1 MANPLC
7 WRQLRYGHFVCGSHA
22 CRGAWMR
29 AAVLSGTAGRIRSP
43 GVYSRAATYCENQR
57 FAPVVAWMRAAAPSG
72 VAGWLLALDSFSSAA
87 TPRATISR
95 SQPTCGP
102 LLREWVRTLRMTPAC
117 APGLSREV
125 RSKRC
130 AQRRPRT
137 VPLSGGRAPWPCSRQ
152 LRVSSL
158 SGGGIQMLC
167 DDSMPASPEGR
178 AGAVKQRQPATPKA
192 ERYPPG
198 CQPANTVTVRWTTC
212 KGPGPHVVSSADWM
226 LSDRKEG
233 QSPHLAECLQLR
245 CKPSQPFAP
254 ARSFSCLR
262 SARKPRLTVTGRP

>member
-1 MANPLC
+1 VANPLC

-29 AAVLSGTAGRIRSP
+29 AAVLSGTVGRIRSP

-72 VAGWLLALDSFSSAA
+72 VAGWLLALDSLSSAA

-117 APGLSREV
+117 APDLPREV
-125 RSKRC
+125 WCKRC

-137 VPLSGGRAPWPCSRQ
+137 EPLSGGRAPWPCSRQ

-158 SGGGIQMLC
+158 SGGGIRMLC
-167 DDSMPASPEGR
+167 DDSIPASPQGR
-178 AGAVKQRQPATPKA
+178 AGAVSNGNQPRRKRNGALRGASPLKQ
-192 ERYPPG
+192 
-198 CQPANTVTVRWTTC
+198 
-212 KGPGPHVVSSADWM
+212 
-226 LSDRKEG
+226 
-233 QSPHLAECLQLR
+233 
-245 CKPSQPFAP
+245 
-254 ARSFSCLR
+254 
-262 SARKPRLTVTGRP
+262 